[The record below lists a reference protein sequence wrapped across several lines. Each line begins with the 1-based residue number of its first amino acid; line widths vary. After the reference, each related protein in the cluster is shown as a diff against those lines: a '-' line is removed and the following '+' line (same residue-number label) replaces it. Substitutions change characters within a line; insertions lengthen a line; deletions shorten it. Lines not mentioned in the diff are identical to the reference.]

1 MNIVYFSHAG
11 NTKRFVE
18 QHLHPL
24 LWSRPVVLPEE
35 ESEAVRRGP
44 VMTRLVSAGPH
55 APTSGVTE
63 ISPREVVPDEAT
75 IVVFPA
81 YPRTDH
87 ATGELIDTVPN
98 VVKEFLSQQK
108 LYRIAGAVVCGN
120 RTFGK
125 KFGYVDPEELGSIP
139 ILARVE
145 MSGTRAEA
153 VEVREALLRL
163 ANDPERKVFK
173 K

>member
-1 MNIVYFSHAG
+1 MNVVYFSHVG

-18 QHLHPL
+18 NHLFPL
-24 LWSRPVVLPEE
+24 LKSRPVVLPEE
-35 ESEAVRRGP
+35 EGEALRRGP
-44 VMTRLVSAGPH
+44 VMTRLVSPGPH
-55 APTSGVTE
+55 STKNSGAE
-63 ISPREVVPDEAT
+63 MSPREIVPDEAT
-75 IVVFPA
+75 IIVFPA

-87 ATGELIDTVPN
+87 ETGELIDTVPN
-98 VVKEFLSQQK
+98 VVKEFLSHQK
-108 LYRIAGAVVCGN
+108 PYRITGAVVCGN

-145 MSGTRAEA
+145 MSGTHAEA
-153 VEVREALLRL
+153 VEVREALLGL